1 MSTSIKSS
9 LLLVPLALTA
19 LVIAGC
25 QTQPPVPTDRY
36 YRLQAVARDGAA
48 KPILKENLYIATLR
62 AEGQYAERAMLY
74 SSPNLTRELQQ
85 YHYQHWSEPPPVL
98 LQEHMR
104 ASLEAMALAP
114 RVTTVAAGSGGG
126 YLLNAKILRLEKI
139 SEGGSTRAV
148 VSLHMA
154 LQKRAPVEVVLERS
168 YGAEETVT
176 ENTQHA
182 YVLASEAALKKIYA
196 RFADDV
202 KALK

>member
-1 MSTSIKSS
+1 MSTSIKWLP
-9 LLLVPLALTA
+9 LLLVAVL
-19 LVIAGC
+19 AGC
-25 QTQPPVPTDRY
+25 QTMPPVPTDRY
-36 YRLQAVARDGAA
+36 YRLQAVARDEAA

-74 SSPNLTRELQQ
+74 SSPDLTRELRQ

-98 LQEHMR
+98 LQEHLR
-104 ASLEAMALAP
+104 ASLEAMAFAP

-139 SEGGSTRAV
+139 TEGGSTRAV

-154 LQKRAPVEVVLERS
+154 LQKRAPVEMLLERS
-168 YGAEETVT
+168 YSAEVAFA

-182 YVLASEAALKKIYA
+182 YVLASETALKTIYA

-202 KALK
+202 RALK